1 MKVFDCDGG
10 DIALGLTLQCIAL
23 KLGGNCLK
31 RCSAASR
38 VAVCLWIRASRPVM
52 WGIIDF
58 RVMSGRIDFG
68 HFPNSPIPPLCHS
81 SLGACTL
88 SKFKVCIAVVMVL
101 VLGIGIALC
110 QSSKFV
116 SVVMVLERAM
126 IVRVSSSIG
135 VMI

>member
-1 MKVFDCDGG
+1 
-10 DIALGLTLQCIAL
+10 
-23 KLGGNCLK
+23 
-31 RCSAASR
+31 
-38 VAVCLWIRASRPVM
+38 M

-81 SLGACTL
+81 SLGACTP
-88 SKFKVCIAVVMVL
+88 SKIKFCIRIGIGIDIGIGI
-101 VLGIGIALC
+101 GIGIALC
-110 QSSKFV
+110 QRSNFV

-126 IVRVSSSIG
+126 IMRVSSSIG